1 MRISDWSSDVFSS
14 DLTPHHGAPM
24 LRSMAAHNRRELIA
38 AVRARADLVFLSP
51 VFATRSHPGAPTLGP
66 LRFGLTA
73 RRAGI
78 PIIALG
84 GMTSHSYHRLKPLGA
99 DGSSAI
105 DAWLF
110 RPPPLPGKHKAGI
123 YVPTPIRVRPFRNC
137 LFSDTRPT

>member
-51 VFATRSHPGAPTLGP
+51 VFATRSHTGAPTLGP

-78 PIIALG
+78 PIVPLG
-84 GMTSHSYHRLKPLGA
+84 GMRSDESRV
-99 DGSSAI
+99 
-105 DAWLF
+105 
-110 RPPPLPGKHKAGI
+110 GKGGVSTCRSRWEPVQFKKKK
-123 YVPTPIRVRPFRNC
+123 
-137 LFSDTRPT
+137 D